1 MHVIQTQYADLSA
14 GCQDF
19 SALTGRVDLSADPAC
34 RTDLAAGPARMYIH
48 IYILYIYIYY
58 ACMLY
63 RHNTP
68 TFRPAARTFQPRQAG
83 STFRPT
89 LPAKPTLRPTLHGCS
104 DAVPLLQGE
113 ILIRCTILT
122 AVEKI
127 ESCTCTCKKYV
138 I

>member
-1 MHVIQTQYADLSA
+1 MHACYTDTIRRPFGRLP
-14 GCQDF
+14 GLF
-19 SALTGRVDLSADPAC
+19 SPDRQGRPFGRPCLQNRPC
-34 RTDLAAGPARMYIH
+34 GRPCTDVYTYI
-48 IYILYIYIYY
+48 YIYIYY

-83 STFRPT
+83 STLRPT
-89 LPAKPTLRPTLHGCS
+89 LPAEPTLRPTLHGFS